1 MKKTAIKWKFY
12 FFLLNAL
19 ALSFAQKEILQEGEI
34 NFQAKRYQEAINNF
48 SEVLKRTGWNEDIA
62 KANLRMGQ
70 CYFALGNTIQAR
82 KYFSRASRWKDEI
95 GAYGFLGLAMCDIEE
110 GKYDSA
116 IDSLTSLIG
125 QKPPRD
131 ILAYAYYNRGIA
143 FEKKGWLIKALQ
155 DYQEALT
162 LGSEDEALLPSAKAR
177 LITVQSLYEQFKKEE
192 QAFSEKIKEVATPDL
207 ARDLYHEMARKYAEI
222 GEIEK
227 AIDCEMRSLNYSTDP
242 NYNAGAWMNIAWRYF
257 LIRNYEKAADA
268 FKKVVNDYPQSQFTS
283 EALLRAG
290 DMYSYAKKLD
300 EAMAAYQE
308 FIEKFP
314 GDTRVPSALAN
325 IAWRYSEKGDYGKAA
340 QLFLK
345 INAEFP
351 DSIEGTEALLYG
363 GDMLARLGKTV
374 EAIKIYQEFL
384 QKYPNN
390 PKCPY
395 ALMSIAWCY
404 TELKDYDKAAL
415 FFKKTAENFPQ
426 AECAPEALIRAGDML
441 SSLGKSEE
449 AMKFYER
456 FIKLYPDDEK
466 VPAVMINIAWLH
478 FAKGNY
484 SKASEWFQKVVDEY
498 PFAKEYKE
506 ALLSLGDMYSLL
518 GSNEKAIKVY
528 EDFIL
533 KYPTD
538 EKIYSAIMNIAWR
551 YRAMPDREKEKEILK
566 RLNESL
572 PEGELKWYS
581 LALYYED
588 SEQYKEAIDVYS
600 KVLNYN
606 GDYQFLALIG
616 IVDCAYKAKVYEKGF
631 EALKQLLVEHPN
643 KEKRLVSGLLDHLAL
658 YYIALNF
665 QEEKARNTTLSLLK
679 ERSKVHSNTSEG
691 ANALLA
697 TIDIYF
703 LTGLQQLGYEE
714 YEKLVSNY
722 KNSSPE
728 IVAAVLETITP
739 YLYAKG
745 GKENVMKEYSK
756 LRDILT
762 PTTFLWLSSFL
773 GEMGDIQG
781 RINVLQEIIK
791 QYPESEDSVVAL
803 IEEGK
808 YFFYSG
814 KKGRAKESFQK
825 ARNAKGGN
833 FASATASFWLTLLE
847 NSTP

>member
-1 MKKTAIKWKFY
+1 MKKTPIKWQFY

-19 ALSFAQKEILQEGEI
+19 ALSLAQKEILQEGEI

-48 SEVLKRTGWNEDIA
+48 SEVLKRTGWNENIA

-70 CYFALGNTIQAR
+70 CYFALGNPKQAR
-82 KYFSRASRWKDEI
+82 KYFSRASRWKGEI
-95 GAYGFLGLAMCDIEE
+95 GTSGFLGLAMCDIEE

-116 IDSLTSLIG
+116 IESLTSLIG

-162 LGSEDEALLPSAKAR
+162 LGSKDEALLSSAKAR
-177 LITVQSLYEQFKKEE
+177 LLTVQSIYEQFKKEE
-192 QAFSEKIKEVATPDL
+192 QVFSLKIKEVSTPDL

-222 GEIEK
+222 GEVEK

-257 LIRNYEKAADA
+257 LIRNYDKAADA
-268 FKKVVNDYPQSQFTS
+268 FKKVANDYPQSQFTT

-300 EAMAAYQE
+300 EAIAAYQE

-325 IAWRYSEKGDYGKAA
+325 IAWRYSEKGDCEKAA
-340 QLFLK
+340 QLFFK

-351 DSIEGTEALLYG
+351 DSIEGTEALLYA
-363 GDMLARLGKTV
+363 GDMLARLGKTE

-395 ALMSIAWCY
+395 ALMSIAWRY
-404 TELKDYDKAAL
+404 AELKDYDKAAL

-441 SSLGKSEE
+441 SSLGKNEE

-456 FIKLYPDDEK
+456 FIKLFPDDEK

-478 FAKGNY
+478 FAQRHY
-484 SKASEWFQKVVDEY
+484 TEAAEWFKKVVDEY
-498 PFAKEYKE
+498 PFTKESKE
-506 ALLSLGDMYSLL
+506 ALFSLGDMYSLL
-518 GSNEKAIKVY
+518 GRNEEAIKVY

-533 KYPTD
+533 RYPSD
-538 EKIYSAIMNIAWR
+538 EKANSALMNIAWR
-551 YRAMPDREKEKEILK
+551 YRAGRNLPKEREILK

-572 PEGELKWYS
+572 PDSELKWYT

-588 SEQYKEAIDVYS
+588 GEQYKEALDAYS

-606 GDYQFLALIG
+606 GDYRFLSLIGTAVCAYFAKDYEIVLQAVKYAITDYLDIEPMAVAELLDFQALSYLALNY
-616 IVDCAYKAKVYEKGF
+616 D
-631 EALKQLLVEHPN
+631 
-643 KEKRLVSGLLDHLAL
+643 
-658 YYIALNF
+658 
-665 QEEKARNTTLSLLK
+665 EEKDRSITVSLLK
-679 ERSKVHSNTSEG
+679 ERAEKYPHTPKG
-691 ANALLA
+691 ADASLA
-697 TIDIYF
+697 IIDIYF
-703 LTGLQQLGYEE
+703 LTGLEQLGYEE

-722 KNSSPE
+722 KNTSPE
-728 IVAAVLETITP
+728 IVTAALEVITP
-739 YLYAKG
+739 YLYSIG
-745 GKENVMKEYSK
+745 GKEKVMNEYTK
-756 LRDILT
+756 LKDILT
-762 PTTFLWLSSFL
+762 SSTLLWLSSFF
-773 GEMGDIQG
+773 GEMGDMQG
-781 RINVLQEIIK
+781 TIDVLQGIVK

-808 YFFYSG
+808 CFCYSG
-814 KKGRAKESFQK
+814 KKDRAKESFQK
-825 ARNAKGGN
+825 ARNAKCGS